1 MNNQRQSKIALL
13 INMISPARIPLYAGL
28 AASFDLLILH
38 GGTER
43 NRDSWRDVHAM
54 LPGAKIVKAWGWQ
67 IPISRREKGQ
77 TFDEQ
82 YFHFNP
88 GYLWELLRFR
98 PDAIV
103 TNEMGIRTLIALI
116 YGTVFRKPVWVW
128 WGGTIHTEN
137 KKSGLVRRCL
147 RRLFSRWVGRWIS
160 YGQSSTE
167 YLLSLGVSK
176 HRILELQNAADERYF
191 AIPAQPTFVLEPHPV
206 LLYVGQFIAR
216 KGVHLFLRA
225 AASLQKQGLEF
236 SLLLVGSGRDK
247 PATEKLV
254 QELGLKNVHFQAS
267 QMPAEMPGIYR
278 SANVLVFPT
287 LEDPWGLV
295 ANEAIIAGLPVLC
308 SKYAGCAQELF
319 PVESIF
325 DPENAEEFEDKL
337 RAAVTGRLPKP
348 DLSRI
353 KTNAQITT
361 ELVAALI
368 GLLRKPLKSVVASGQ
383 VPA

>member
-1 MNNQRQSKIALL
+1 MNNRRSPKIALL

-43 NRDSWRDVHAM
+43 NRDSWRDVQAM
-54 LPGAKIVKAWGWQ
+54 LPGAKIVQAWGWQ
-67 IPISRREKGQ
+67 IPIARRAKGQ

-88 GYLWELLRFR
+88 GYLWQLLRFK

-103 TNEMGIRTLIALI
+103 TNEMGVRTLIALI
-116 YGTVFRKPVWVW
+116 YGTVLRKPVWVW

-137 KKSGLVRRCL
+137 KKSGVVRRCL
-147 RRLFSRWVGRWIS
+147 RRLFSRWVAHWIS
-160 YGQSSTE
+160 YGKSSTE

-191 AIPAQPTFVLEPHPV
+191 AFPAQPMFVFEPRPV

-216 KGVHLFLRA
+216 KGVQLFLRA
-225 AASLQKQGLEF
+225 AARLQKQGLEF

-247 PATEKLV
+247 PTTEKLV
-254 QELGLKNVHFQAS
+254 QELGLKNVHFQPS
-267 QMPAEMPGIYR
+267 QRPAEMPGIYR
-278 SANVLVFPT
+278 SADVLVFPT

-295 ANEAIIAGLPVLC
+295 ANEAIISGLPVLC
-308 SKYAGCAQELF
+308 STYAGCAQELF
-319 PVESIF
+319 PTDSIF
-325 DPENAEEFEDKL
+325 DPENADEFDHQL
-337 RAAVTGRLPKP
+337 RAAVAGRLPKP

-361 ELVAALI
+361 ELVAALN
-368 GLLRKPLKSVVASGQ
+368 GSLRKPLKPVTASGQ

>member
-1 MNNQRQSKIALL
+1 
-13 INMISPARIPLYAGL
+13 
-28 AASFDLLILH
+28 
-38 GGTER
+38 
-43 NRDSWRDVHAM
+43 M

-103 TNEMGIRTLIALI
+103 TNEMGVRTLIALI

-167 YLLSLGVSK
+167 YLLSLGVGK

-267 QMPAEMPGIYR
+267 RMPAEMPGIYR

-325 DPENAEEFEDKL
+325 DPENAEEFENKL

-368 GLLRKPLKSVVASGQ
+368 GSLRKPLKSVVASGQ

>member
-1 MNNQRQSKIALL
+1 MNNRQRRKIALL

-54 LPGAKIVKAWGWQ
+54 LPGTKIVKAWGWQ
-67 IPISRREKGQ
+67 IPVARRAKGQ

-88 GYLWELLRFR
+88 GYLWQLLRYK

-103 TNEMGIRTLIALI
+103 TNEMGLRTLIALL

-137 KKSGLVRRCL
+137 KKSGVVRRFL
-147 RRLFSRWVGRWIS
+147 RRLFSHWVAHWIS

-191 AIPAQPTFVLEPHPV
+191 AFPAQPMLVFEPRPV

-216 KGVHLFLRA
+216 KGVHLFLEA

-236 SLLLVGSGRDK
+236 SLLLVGSGRDR

-254 QELGLKNVHFQAS
+254 QELGLKNVHFQPS
-267 QMPAEMPGIYR
+267 QTPAEMPGIYR
-278 SANVLVFPT
+278 SADVLVFPT

-295 ANEAIIAGLPVLC
+295 ANEAIISGLPVLC

-319 PVESIF
+319 PIDSIF
-325 DPENAEEFEDKL
+325 DPENAEEFDHKL
-337 RAAVTGRLPKP
+337 RAAVASRLPKP
-348 DLSRI
+348 DLLRI
-353 KTNAQITT
+353 KTNAQLTT
-361 ELVAALI
+361 ELVAALN
-368 GLLRKPLKSVVASGQ
+368 GSLRKPLEPVVASGQ

>member
-103 TNEMGIRTLIALI
+103 TNEMGVRTLIALI
-116 YGTVFRKPVWVW
+116 YGTVFCKPVWVW

-254 QELGLKNVHFQAS
+254 QELGLKNVHFQPS
-267 QMPAEMPGIYR
+267 QTPAEMPGIYR
-278 SANVLVFPT
+278 SADVLVFPT

-325 DPENAEEFEDKL
+325 DPENAEEFENKL

>member
-1 MNNQRQSKIALL
+1 
-13 INMISPARIPLYAGL
+13 
-28 AASFDLLILH
+28 
-38 GGTER
+38 
-43 NRDSWRDVHAM
+43 
-54 LPGAKIVKAWGWQ
+54 
-67 IPISRREKGQ
+67 
-77 TFDEQ
+77 
-82 YFHFNP
+82 
-88 GYLWELLRFR
+88 
-98 PDAIV
+98 
-103 TNEMGIRTLIALI
+103 
-116 YGTVFRKPVWVW
+116 VF
-128 WGGTIHTEN
+128 
-137 KKSGLVRRCL
+137 
-147 RRLFSRWVGRWIS
+147 
-160 YGQSSTE
+160 
-167 YLLSLGVSK
+167 LLSLGVSK

-225 AASLQKQGLEF
+225 AAGLQKQGLEF

-247 PATEKLV
+247 PATENLV

-278 SANVLVFPT
+278 SADVLVFPT

-337 RAAVTGRLPKP
+337 RAAVTGRLTKP

-368 GLLRKPLKSVVASGQ
+368 GSLRKPLKSVVASGQ